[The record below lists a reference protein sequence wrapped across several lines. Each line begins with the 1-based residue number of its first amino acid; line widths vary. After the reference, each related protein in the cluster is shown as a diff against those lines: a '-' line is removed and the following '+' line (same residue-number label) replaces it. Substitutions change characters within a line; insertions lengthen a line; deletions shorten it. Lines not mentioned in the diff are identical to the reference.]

1 MMGNIITYL
10 KWRGDLTFLERPF
23 CEVDNLVL
31 AELSYLDLSGI
42 VPVTEEKKS
51 ISLWEAAALFQE
63 QGRKSMCAEGPPE
76 DFLSIMA
83 ATKRYREVRLSNFAD
98 VLDEISQTEFSAL
111 QIELG
116 DGTVYVAFRGT
127 NDSLMGWRED
137 FSMSF
142 QLMPSQ
148 KLAAEYLEKTMSD
161 HLQYRVGGHSKGGN
175 LAVYASMVC
184 PAKKQKQIVQVYSND
199 GPGLCEELVDMEQY
213 RKIQPKIIRI
223 VPEFSIIGSLFEHEA
238 PTKIV
243 KSDASGLLQH
253 DGMSWQ
259 IEGDQFSTC
268 ESLSKECKFYNQI
281 FDQWI
286 ESADM
291 EQRKTFTKDLFD
303 ALESSGAKRRSDLS
317 HTGFEGFEAILL
329 SVVQSENRTKIVI
342 GKFIKSFFSAFTSVQ
357 FIELFKEKKMIQGLA
372 FFLLG
377 IVFLIVPE
385 FAAQSVGIGI
395 GIAGV
400 FWLGRKQYD
409 IAFGAQQN
417 LPRARSR
424 LILNMVLMCAIV
436 FLIARTSLLLRFS
449 NLLMGGC
456 FLFSA
461 YRWAKKAF
469 DRRISLGS
477 RVANF
482 SLAVVA
488 FLLGMV
494 PIVTTGLVLWRYVF
508 TAGSLVAVYGVGK
521 IIHAMYENGKRIS
534 VEEVGKNCD

>member
-1 MMGNIITYL
+1 MGNIITYL

-23 CEVDNLVL
+23 SEVDNLVL
-31 AELSYLDLSGI
+31 SELSYLDLSGI
-42 VPVTEEKKS
+42 VPATDEKKS
-51 ISLWEAAALFQE
+51 ISLLEASVLFKE
-63 QGRKSMCAEGPPE
+63 KERKNMYADGPPE

-83 ATKRYREVRLSNFAD
+83 TSNRYREVKLSHFAD
-98 VLDEISQTEFSAL
+98 VLDETSQTEFSAL
-111 QIELG
+111 HIELG

-161 HLQYRVGGHSKGGN
+161 NLQYRVGGHSKGGN

-184 PAKKQKQIVQVYSND
+184 PTEKQEQIIEVYSND

-213 RKIQPKIIRI
+213 RKLQPKIIRI
-223 VPEFSIIGSLFEHEA
+223 VPEFSVIGSLFEHEA

-243 KSDASGLLQH
+243 ASSASGFLQH
-253 DGMSWQ
+253 EGLSWQ
-259 IEGDQFSTC
+259 VEGDHFSTC
-268 ESLSKECKFYNQI
+268 EVLSKECKFYNQI

-303 ALESSGAKRRSDLS
+303 ALESGGAKRCSDLS
-317 HTGFEGFEAILL
+317 RSGFEGFEAILL
-329 SVVQSENRTKIVI
+329 SVIQSESRTKIVI
-342 GKFIKSFFSAFTSVQ
+342 GKFIKSFFTAFASVQ
-357 FIELFKEKKMIQGLA
+357 FIELFKEKRMIQWLA

-377 IVFLIVPE
+377 VVLLIAPE
-385 FAAQSVGIGI
+385 FAAQCVGAGL
-395 GIAGV
+395 GVVGV

-409 IAFGAQQN
+409 IAFGEQQTA
-417 LPRARSR
+417 PRARSR
-424 LILNMVLMCAIV
+424 LILNMVLMCGIV
-436 FLIARTSLLLRFS
+436 FLIAQKSLLLRFS

-469 DRRISLGS
+469 DRHMPLGS
-477 RVANF
+477 RIANLA
-482 SLAVVA
+482 LAVVA
-488 FLLGMV
+488 FLMGMV
-494 PIVTTGLVLWRYVF
+494 PIVTTGLTLWRYVF
-508 TAGSLVAVYGVGK
+508 TAGSFIVVYGVGK
-521 IIHAMYENGKRIS
+521 IVHVMYENGK
-534 VEEVGKNCD
+534 KNAH